1 MYCLAKIL
9 KYRILYSSCKEKCSI
24 QCVQKCFA
32 FFQLTGVSLLSN
44 SKWKGC
50 CLKVQA
56 AKESFLTR
64 YRYMF
69 QIVKSLITSAVFFMQ
84 GCGEYFCFIS
94 VLLHYSPAAYAGI
107 WAMSPKSTLR
117 HFNIC
122 QSFLILGS
130 KFCSWQLSGLFT
142 PNTVDSR

>member
-1 MYCLAKIL
+1 MTVFRNIDVLFIPFTLLKSLKGSLTKYMYCLTKIL
-9 KYRILYSSCKEKCSI
+9 KYRILCSSCKEKCSI

-64 YRYMF
+64 YRYVF
-69 QIVKSLITSAVFFMQ
+69 QIVKLISDHFSCLLHARLW
-84 GCGEYFCFIS
+84 EYFCFIS
-94 VLLHYSPAAYAGI
+94 VLLHYSPAAYMQG
-107 WAMSPKSTLR
+107 
-117 HFNIC
+117 F
-122 QSFLILGS
+122 
-130 KFCSWQLSGLFT
+130 WQ
-142 PNTVDSR
+142 

>member
-1 MYCLAKIL
+1 MTVFRNIDVLFIPFTLLKSLKGSLTKYMYQCLAKIL

-69 QIVKSLITSAVFFMQ
+69 QIVKSLITLVVFFMQ

-94 VLLHYSPAAYAGI
+94 VLLHYSPAAYMQG
-107 WAMSPKSTLR
+107 
-117 HFNIC
+117 F
-122 QSFLILGS
+122 
-130 KFCSWQLSGLFT
+130 WQ
-142 PNTVDSR
+142 